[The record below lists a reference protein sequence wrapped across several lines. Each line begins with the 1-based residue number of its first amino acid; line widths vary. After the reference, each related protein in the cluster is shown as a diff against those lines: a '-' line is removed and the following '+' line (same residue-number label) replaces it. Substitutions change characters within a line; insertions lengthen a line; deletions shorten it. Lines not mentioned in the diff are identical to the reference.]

1 MHICIFVTIM
11 KGFVTPSV
19 KESSTLV
26 TVILM
31 SVDIKFSML
40 LNCTQILIYNIV
52 ELQYSRI
59 NILNTVRT
67 EIVRS
72 EHKSQTLFYNPYFPL
87 HLLLGETKMKSR
99 SFLILTFIQLQR
111 KIDLF
116 NRKSIVLSKPS
127 ECLRTSRTLFS
138 PMFEHEL
145 NIHSNHVIKF
155 TIHYSPLQLCLVE
168 RGDYFHVCLLRL
180 ESFHALSRHRSA
192 GYVQVFETRRI

>member
-1 MHICIFVTIM
+1 MYICIFVTIM
-11 KGFVTPSV
+11 KGFVAPSV

-31 SVDIKFSML
+31 SVDIKFSMI

-72 EHKSQTLFYNPYFPL
+72 EHKSQTLFYNLYFPL

-99 SFLILTFIQLQR
+99 SLLILTFIQLQR

-127 ECLRTSRTLFS
+127 ECPRTPRTL
-138 PMFEHEL
+138 L
-145 NIHSNHVIKF
+145 AQCSNM
-155 TIHYSPLQLCLVE
+155 S
-168 RGDYFHVCLLRL
+168 
-180 ESFHALSRHRSA
+180 
-192 GYVQVFETRRI
+192 